1 MSTSDGQPP
10 LTRRQI
16 RDLERAR
23 EAGQAITGAVPVVPA
38 STSAPAPR
46 PATPP
51 TGDVPMP
58 TPVPSAAALR
68 DVPPPAPGSVVDPGT
83 GLTRR
88 QMRALRDAS
97 QSRDA
102 SPVPLQAPAPEPRR
116 PLADALNTVDEIAP
130 AADRPA
136 SAPGAPAPAS
146 AALRPASA
154 PVPSAVSDVDPSDD
168 DDSSDDVPGPRRT
181 GATGAATPVSSTPTP
196 TPTVFPF
203 ALSDEQDRSGQDSPS
218 APPAPS
224 RPLSSAPRPS
234 GVGPSRDQRDDS
246 SDAAPVVSSGH
257 WSTQSDEPD
266 AESVPGRQLGTS
278 TGQQNALILT
288 DAQVADVTGALNATG
303 EIIITGSIDLPRSLA
318 STGSQARIDNSDM
331 DRILE
336 QGDAEQ
342 ASSDAEPV
350 RASRAIS
357 THTST
362 RAVVLAA
369 SQPKGNHLPLILGIS
384 GGVVGLGIIGLIIG
398 GFATGVLG

>member
-38 STSAPAPR
+38 STSTPGPR
-46 PATPP
+46 PATASPV
-51 TGDVPMP
+51 DLQLP
-58 TPVPSAAALR
+58 TPVPSSAARR

-97 QSRDA
+97 QTRDA

-130 AADRPA
+130 VADRPA
-136 SAPGAPAPAS
+136 SAPGAPA
-146 AALRPASA
+146 AAAVRPTSP
-154 PVPSAVSDVDPSDD
+154 PVPSDAPAD

-181 GATGAATPVSSTPTP
+181 GSPPTNAPTPSTPAP
-196 TPTVFPF
+196 ASTPTVFPF
-203 ALSDEQDRSGQDSPS
+203 ALSDEQGRSGQGSPS

-224 RPLSSAPRPS
+224 RPVASSPRTS
-234 GVGPSRDQRDDS
+234 GVGS
-246 SDAAPVVSSGH
+246 SPEQGGESSGAVPILPSGH

-266 AESVPGRQLGTS
+266 AQSVPGRQLGTS